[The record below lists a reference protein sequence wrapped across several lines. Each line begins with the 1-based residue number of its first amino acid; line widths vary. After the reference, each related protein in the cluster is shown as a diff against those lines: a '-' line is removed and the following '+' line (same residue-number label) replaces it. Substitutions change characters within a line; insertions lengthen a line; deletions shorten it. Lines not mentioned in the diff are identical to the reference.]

1 MTGQLRTLALAEKL
15 GSIPS
20 TNIVVHS
27 QSSSYTEPDAFS

>member
-1 MTGQLRTLALAEKL
+1 MTGWLRTLAEKL

-20 TNIVVHS
+20 TDIVVHS